1 MAKLASKEGA
11 DLLFSPLK
19 QEVLMETIINGSTL
33 EAFRGGLRGTA
44 FAPGEEGYD
53 EARMA
58 WNLNAHQHP
67 SLVVMAAGPAD
78 VISAVRL
85 ARDEGLG
92 VGVMAT
98 GHGVAYPCDGGVLIN
113 TSRLRGVRV
122 DPEARTARVEPGAL
136 WADVIPEAQVFGL
149 AGLVGSSSEV
159 GVVGYT
165 MGGGFGWLGRKYGF
179 NADSVRE
186 ADVVT
191 ADGELL
197 RVSAYEHSDLFWGL
211 KGGGGNFGIVTSLEF
226 DLYSLTTVYGG
237 NLFYPL
243 ERTAEVL
250 DLYSRWVETLPDE
263 MTTAVAFMNFPPLP
277 ELPEPLRGGS
287 FVAVRGCYCGESPE
301 VGEELLAPWRE
312 LGEPLVD
319 TFGVMPYQ
327 EMDAISMDPVDP
339 LVVYSHVELL
349 GELSQEAIDKLVK
362 VAGVESDSPLAML
375 EIRQLG
381 GALARPPADLS
392 PIGRRDS
399 KFIMFG
405 LGINPT
411 PEATPEVAQLVQK
424 HLAYVAE
431 EMHPYETGATYV
443 NFLLLGD
450 LTPERMRAAYSPE
463 DWERL
468 VELKDRY
475 DPHNLFRFNHNI
487 PPSSAARTLR
497 ETT

>member
-1 MAKLASKEGA
+1 MI
-11 DLLFSPLK
+11 D
-19 QEVLMETIINGSTL
+19 GSTL
-33 EAFRGGLRGTA
+33 ETFRAGLRGTA
-44 FAPGEEGYD
+44 YAPGEDGYD
-53 EARMA
+53 EARKA

-67 SLVVMAAGPAD
+67 ALVVMAAGPVD
-78 VISAVRL
+78 VITAVRL
-85 ARDEGLG
+85 ARDEDLG

-113 TSRLRGVRV
+113 TSRMRGVRV

-149 AGLVGSSSEV
+149 AGLLGSSSGV

-197 RVSAYEHSDLFWGL
+197 RVSAYEHPDLFWGL
-211 KGGGGNFGIVTSLEF
+211 KGGGGNFGIVTSLKF
-226 DLYSLTTVYGG
+226 ALYPLTTIYGG

-243 ERTAEVL
+243 GRTAEVL

-277 ELPEPLRGGS
+277 EIPEPLRGGS
-287 FVAVRGCYCGESPE
+287 FVSVRGCYCGEPPE
-301 VGEELLAPWRE
+301 AGEELLGPWRE
-312 LGEPLVD
+312 FGEPLVD
-319 TFGVMPYQ
+319 TFGTMPYR
-327 EMDAISMDPVDP
+327 EMDAIGMDPPDP
-339 LVVYSHVELL
+339 LTVYSHVELL
-349 GELSQEAIDKLVK
+349 YELSPEAIDKLVE
-362 VAGVESDSPLAML
+362 VAGVESDSPLVML
-375 EIRQLG
+375 ELRQLG
-381 GALARPPADLS
+381 GALAQPPSDLS

-399 KFIMFG
+399 KFIIFG
-405 LGINPT
+405 LGMNPT
-411 PEATPEVAQLVQK
+411 PEATPEVAQLVQR

-443 NFLLLGD
+443 NFLTFGD
-450 LTPERMRAAYSPE
+450 LTPERMQAAYSPE

-475 DPHNLFRFNHNI
+475 DPDNLFRFNHNI
-487 PPSSAARTLR
+487 PPSSATG
-497 ETT
+497 